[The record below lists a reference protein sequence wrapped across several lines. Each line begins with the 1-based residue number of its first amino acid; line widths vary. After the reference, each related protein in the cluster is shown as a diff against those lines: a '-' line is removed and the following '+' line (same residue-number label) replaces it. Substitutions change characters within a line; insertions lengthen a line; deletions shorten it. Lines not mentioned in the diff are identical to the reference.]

1 MKDKLWKGPWSRDH
15 CARAKG
21 LLPAAAVLHGPGQQE
36 SGHHDEGPGRLERYL
51 IRGAHYQLLAVA
63 ALIGV
68 ISVLGG
74 VLVGWGTGGEIAS
87 ESIWWAFL
95 RLTDPGYLGD
105 DAGIYRRTISTVLT
119 VLGYVLFMGS
129 LVAILTQWL
138 NSTMRR
144 FEAGFTPV
152 ARKNHILILGWT
164 ARAGIVIRD
173 LFLSEGRVRRFLQ
186 RRGARRLHIV
196 LLAEE
201 VGLHLMHE
209 IRSRV
214 GASWNP
220 RRITLRSGS
229 ALRGAHLTRV
239 DFLRASAILL
249 PAGEFSEAGPENADI
264 HTIKTLLSL
273 SNHPVVEDAAGL
285 PLAVAE
291 VFDARREEIAR
302 EAYRGPIEVLAG
314 SAVIA
319 RLITQTVR
327 HPGLSHVYT
336 ELLTHAWGCELF
348 VRDAP
353 EFAGEA
359 FEQVGGRFADA
370 VLLGVVRSEEGSFR
384 PHLNPPSGFAIEEG
398 DRLVLMA
405 HAYKDTRPSGGR
417 EVDATPP
424 GGTRISLERA
434 PGTKRV
440 LVLGWSRKVPRLIVE
455 FASYPDESFVV
466 DVASTV
472 PAGVRQAAVE
482 RYSERC
488 GRFPVRQ
495 QEADY
500 TVRRELER
508 LRPATYDRIV
518 MVGSD
523 RLPSGEESDAR
534 TIVGYLLLQE
544 ILSEENRGTRLLVE
558 LMDPENVGLLGRHA
572 CEVLISPV
580 ILSHMLAQIALRRE
594 LACVFDELFT
604 TKGADIVFQP
614 VAGGAWQGRSVTFA
628 EIERDLRVRG
638 STALGVHRRGYGLDV
653 GTFHLNPAKSKVFD
667 LSDTDEIV
675 LLTSYE

>member
-1 MKDKLWKGPWSRDH
+1 MRRVE
-15 CARAKG
+15 CAGQALRSMEVGEEAG
-21 LLPAAAVLHGPGQQE
+21 HREERVLQRENVHM
-36 SGHHDEGPGRLERYL
+36 RLANRLRFALERYL

-74 VLVGWGTGGEIAS
+74 VLVGWGARGETAS

-105 DAGIYRRTISTVLT
+105 DAGFYRRTISTVLT

-129 LVAILTQWL
+129 LVAVLTQWL

-201 VGLHLMHE
+201 VGLHLVQE

-214 GASWNP
+214 GVSWNP
-220 RRITLRSGS
+220 RQITLRSGS

-249 PAGEFSEAGPENADI
+249 PAGEFSEAGPENADT

-291 VFDARREEIAR
+291 IFDARKEEIAR

-327 HPGLSHVYT
+327 HPGLSHVYS
-336 ELLTHAWGCELF
+336 ELLTHASGCELF
-348 VRDAP
+348 VREVP
-353 EFAGEA
+353 EFTGEA
-359 FEQVGGRFADA
+359 FEQVRRRFADA
-370 VLLGVVRSEEGSFR
+370 VLLGVVRMEEGAFR
-384 PHLNPPSGFAIEEG
+384 PNLNPPSGFMVEEG

-405 HAYKDTRPSGGR
+405 HAYEDTRPSGVGAA
-417 EVDATPP
+417 EASPP
-424 GGTRISLERA
+424 GSAGIPFERPA
-434 PGTKRV
+434 GAKRV
-440 LVLGWSRKVPRLIVE
+440 LVLGWSHKVPRLVAE

-466 DVASTV
+466 EVASTV
-472 PAGVRQAAVE
+472 PSEVRRAAIE
-482 RYSERC
+482 RYSEHC
-488 GRFPVRQ
+488 GRLPVRQ

-500 TVRRELER
+500 TVRQDLER
-508 LRPATYDRIV
+508 LEPASYDHIV

-544 ILSEENRGTRLLVE
+544 ILNEETRETRLLVE

-572 CEVLISPV
+572 CEVLVSPV

-604 TKGADIVFQP
+604 TTGAEIVFQP
-614 VAGGAWQGRSVTFA
+614 VSGSPWQGRSLTFA
-628 EIERDLRVRG
+628 EIERDLRARG
-638 STALGVHRRGYGLDV
+638 GTALGVHRRGYGLDV
-653 GTFHLNPAKSKVFD
+653 GTFYLNPAKSEVFD
-667 LSDTDEIV
+667 LSDADEIV
-675 LLTSYE
+675 LLTAYA

>member
-1 MKDKLWKGPWSRDH
+1 MKPTNRLRF
-15 CARAKG
+15 A
-21 LLPAAAVLHGPGQQE
+21 
-36 SGHHDEGPGRLERYL
+36 LERYL

-74 VLVGWGTGGEIAS
+74 VLVGWGDGGETTS

-105 DAGIYRRTISTVLT
+105 DAGFFRRAVSTVLT

-138 NSTMRR
+138 NGTMRR

-186 RRGARRLHIV
+186 HRGARRLHIV

-201 VGLHLMHE
+201 VGLHLVQE

-214 GASWNP
+214 GVPWNP
-220 RRITLRSGS
+220 RRITLRTGS

-249 PAGEFSEAGPENADI
+249 PAGEFSEAGPENADT

-273 SNHPVVEDAAGL
+273 SNHPVVEDAGQL

-291 VFDARREEIAR
+291 IFDARKEEIAR
-302 EAYRGPIEVLAG
+302 KAYKGPIEVLAG

-336 ELLTHAWGCELF
+336 ELLTHASGSELF
-348 VRDAP
+348 VREVP
-353 EFAGEA
+353 EFAGED
-359 FEQVGGRFADA
+359 FEQVGLRFSNAI
-370 VLLGVVRSEEGSFR
+370 LLGVVRNEEGAFR
-384 PHLNPPSGFAIEEG
+384 PHLNPPSGFAIEER

-405 HAYKDTRPSGGR
+405 HAYEDTRPFEGR
-417 EVDATPP
+417 EVDASPP
-424 GGTRISLERA
+424 RGTGIALERA

-440 LVLGWSRKVPRLIVE
+440 LVLGWSHKVPRLVAE
-455 FASYPDESFVV
+455 FASYPDERFAV

-472 PAGVRQAAVE
+472 PSGIREAAVE
-482 RYSERC
+482 RTSERC
-488 GRFPVRQ
+488 RRLPVRQ

-508 LRPATYDRIV
+508 LEPAAYDHIV

-544 ILSEENRGTRLLVE
+544 VLSEEIRGPQLLVE
-558 LMDPENVGLLGRHA
+558 LMDPENVGLLGRHT
-572 CEVLISPV
+572 CEVLVSPV

-604 TKGADIVFQP
+604 TTGADIVFQP
-614 VAGGAWQGRSVTFA
+614 VSGSPWQGRSLTFA
-628 EIERDLRVRG
+628 EIEKDLRGRG
-638 STALGVHRRGYGLDV
+638 STILGVHRRGQGLDV
-653 GTFHLNPAKSKVFD
+653 GVFHLNPPKPEVFD
-667 LSDTDEIV
+667 LGDGDEIV
-675 LLTSYE
+675 LLTTYA